1 MEYAMPNKRITW
13 FCVADA
19 GTARIKK
26 SALPR
31 GPLGSV
37 STLNH
42 ATYEHGRYE
51 EAGKGQES
59 MGSARHGFQDAEGP
73 IRREKREFAEIVAE
87 YLDAAAERGEYHR
100 LVLAAP
106 PKFLGDLR
114 AALGAKAR
122 ALIAGEI
129 RKDLTKE
136 SDAKLA
142 GRVAEFA
149 A

>member
-1 MEYAMPNKRITW
+1 MPNKRITW

-19 GTARIKK
+19 GTARIKQ
-26 SALPR
+26 SAAPR
-31 GPLGSV
+31 GPLASIA
-37 STLNH
+37 TLNH
-42 ATYEHGRYE
+42 APYEHGRYE

-59 MGSARHGFQDAEGP
+59 VGSARHGFQDAEGP

-87 YLDAAAERGEYHR
+87 YLDAAAQRGAYHR

-114 AALGAKAR
+114 AALGTKAK

-129 RKDLTKE
+129 DKDLTKE
-136 SDAKLA
+136 SDADLA
-142 GRVAEFA
+142 GRIADLA

>member
-1 MEYAMPNKRITW
+1 MPNKRITW

-19 GTARIKK
+19 GTARIKQQ
-26 SALPR
+26 SVLR
-31 GPLGSV
+31 GPLESIA
-37 STLNH
+37 TLNH
-42 ATYEHGRYE
+42 APYEHGRYE

-73 IRREKREFAEIVAE
+73 IRKEKREFAAVVAE
-87 YLDAAAERGEYHR
+87 YLDGAAQRGAFHR

-114 AALGAKAR
+114 AALGAKAKG
-122 ALIAGEI
+122 LITGEI
-129 RKDLTKE
+129 PKDLTKE
-136 SDAKLA
+136 SDAQLA
-142 GRVAEFA
+142 ERVADLA

>member
-1 MEYAMPNKRITW
+1 MPNKRITW

-26 SALPR
+26 SASPR
-31 GPLGSV
+31 GPLESV
-37 STLNH
+37 VTLNH
-42 ATYEHGRYE
+42 APYEHGRYE

-73 IRREKREFAEIVAE
+73 IRREKREFADIVAE

-114 AALGAKAR
+114 AALGAKAK

-129 RKDLTKE
+129 GKDLTKE
-136 SDAKLA
+136 SDAELA
-142 GRVAEFA
+142 GRIAGLA